1 MKTLST
7 VVELEKRDKEK
18 KFMTLFLPT
27 WLITN
32 TKITVLNKKSTSSKE
47 EYLIMFQELVTHL
60 LMTE

>member
-32 TKITVLNKKSTSSKE
+32 TKIIVLNKKSTSSKE